1 MCNLDIECEY
11 KVEMLMIKKLFK
23 VVLSFIIIL
32 LSMTSVN
39 AAFCS
44 LRDPTS
50 AIQMLY
56 EKGSQVRSIVVTIT
70 EKNRGAVKQLIP
82 FTIHQSEVGKH
93 TLYVVYKND
102 EQKGFLQARSELAKW
117 GFVEIAW
124 AINIDRSIK
133 GFYYQRCRSPQC
145 NEAVT
150 KHINNVI
157 QGKNFS
163 QLKALL
169 SENGEALSLDG
180 IESFKYAPSLALL
193 TLRSALKTLAI
204 TDISWKKDIERLS
217 IVKGL

>member
-1 MCNLDIECEY
+1 MYNLDIDY
-11 KVEMLMIKKLFK
+11 DDKVEMSMIKQFNRVILSLMIFLF
-23 VVLSFIIIL
+23 SI
-32 LSMTSVN
+32 TSVN

-44 LRDPTS
+44 LRDPVS

-56 EKGSQVRSIVVTIT
+56 EEGSKVRSIVVNIT
-70 EKNRGAVKQLIP
+70 ENNRVAVKQRIP

-102 EQKGFLQARSELAKW
+102 EHKGFLQARSELAKW
-117 GFVEIAW
+117 GLVEIAW
-124 AINIDRSIK
+124 AINVDRSIK

-145 NEAVT
+145 NDMITE
-150 KHINNVI
+150 HINNVI
-157 QGKNFS
+157 KGKSFT

-169 SENGEALSLDG
+169 SESGESLSHDG

-204 TDISWKKDIERLS
+204 TDISWKEDIEKLS
-217 IVKGL
+217 KI

>member
-1 MCNLDIECEY
+1 MSMIKQFNRVILS
-11 KVEMLMIKKLFK
+11 LMIFLF
-23 VVLSFIIIL
+23 SI
-32 LSMTSVN
+32 TSVN

-44 LRDPTS
+44 LRDPVS

-56 EKGSQVRSIVVTIT
+56 EEGSKVRSIVVNIT
-70 EKNRGAVKQLIP
+70 ENNRIAVKQRIP

-102 EQKGFLQARSELAKW
+102 EHKGFLQARSELAKW
-117 GFVEIAW
+117 GLVEIAW
-124 AINIDRSIK
+124 AINVDRSIK

-145 NEAVT
+145 NDVITE
-150 KHINNVI
+150 HINNVI
-157 QGKNFS
+157 KGKSFT

-169 SENGEALSLDG
+169 NESGESLSLDG

-204 TDISWKKDIERLS
+204 TDISWKEDIEKLS
-217 IVKGL
+217 KI

>member
-1 MCNLDIECEY
+1 M
-11 KVEMLMIKKLFK
+11 KVEISMCRKLN
-23 VVLSFIIIL
+23 IL
-32 LSMTSVN
+32 ILTLIVQLFVITQVY

-44 LRDPTS
+44 LRDPVS

-56 EKGSQVRSIVVTIT
+56 EQGSEVRSIVVNIT
-70 EKNRGAVKQLIP
+70 EKNRSSVKELIP

-93 TLYVVYKND
+93 TLYVVYKD
-102 EQKGFLQARSELAKW
+102 SEHKGFLQARSELAKW
-117 GFVEIAW
+117 GLVEIAW

-145 NEAVT
+145 NEPIT

-157 QGKNFS
+157 QGKSFS

-169 SENGEALSLDG
+169 SESGETLSPDG
-180 IESFKYAPSLALL
+180 IESFKYAPTLALL

-204 TDISWKKDIERLS
+204 TDISWKEDIGKLS
-217 IVKGL
+217 KIKGS

>member
-1 MCNLDIECEY
+1 MCNLDIECDD
-11 KVEMLMIKKLFK
+11 KVEMSMIKKLNR
-23 VVLSFIIIL
+23 VLLSMMILL

-44 LRDPTS
+44 LRDPIS
-50 AIQMLY
+50 AIQILY
-56 EKGSQVRSIVVTIT
+56 EKDAQVRSIVVTVT
-70 EKNRGAVKQLIP
+70 EKNRSAVKDLLP

-102 EQKGFLQARSELAKW
+102 EHKGFLQARSELAKW
-117 GFVEIAW
+117 GLVEIAW
-124 AINIDRSIK
+124 AMNIDRSIK

-145 NEAVT
+145 NEPIT
-150 KHINNVI
+150 KNINDVL

-169 SENGEALSLDG
+169 SESGEALSLEG
-180 IESFKYAPSLALL
+180 IESFKHAPSLALL

-204 TDISWKKDIERLS
+204 TDISWKEELEKLS
-217 IVKGL
+217 IIKGF